1 VFEVRTALPAEL
13 SAVGDLTADT
23 YVAEG
28 YVNGVNG
35 TDGGYA
41 DTLRDAATRAAQA
54 LLLVA
59 VVDGA
64 LVGTVTLAL
73 GGSGFAETAGPDEA
87 VIRMLVTSPTARGK
101 GVGNALVLAC
111 VEAAR
116 EAGCTVVRLST
127 QAAMTAA
134 HRVYERLDFTRTP
147 EHDWSPEPGVDLL
160 TYALQLGFCGFCGRG
175 RGGEH
180 EACTRALE
188 LDPPRYCGRCRRR
201 MVVQVHPTGWSARCV
216 EHGMLEA

>member
-1 VFEVRTALPAEL
+1 MLEVRNVLPTEL
-13 SAVGDLTADT
+13 LAVGDLTADT

-28 YVNGVNG
+28 YVSAA
-35 TDGGYA
+35 DGGYA
-41 DTLRDAATRAAQA
+41 TILRDAVTRADQA

-59 VVDGA
+59 VLDGA
-64 LVGTVTLAL
+64 LVGTVTLAF
-73 GGSGFAETAGPDEA
+73 GGSGFAEASAPDEA
-87 VIRMLVTSPTARGK
+87 VIRMLATSQVARGQ
-101 GVGNALVLAC
+101 GVGTALVMAC
-111 VEAAR
+111 LDAAR

-134 HRVYERLDFTRTP
+134 HRVYERLGFTRTP
-147 EHDWSPEPGVDLL
+147 DHDWSPEPGVDLL
-160 TYALQLGFCGFCGRG
+160 TYALALGFCGSCGLR

-216 EHGMLEA
+216 EHGLLEG